1 MLDLCSGHDAHKHT
15 HQYLLVPLQSFL
27 GIPLLVILHNRASH
41 QRENMLKPITEQERA
56 AFTLKFQFQK
66 AVEELL
72 LEAIDAGYQG
82 YLDVWPEISKSKSSE
97 VCMEVKSK
105 KIPSAVSSKSHP
117 DCARYHVVPSKGYK
131 RIS

>member
-1 MLDLCSGHDAHKHT
+1 
-15 HQYLLVPLQSFL
+15 
-27 GIPLLVILHNRASH
+27 
-41 QRENMLKPITEQERA
+41 MLKPITEQERA
-56 AFTLKFQFQK
+56 VFTLKFQFQK

-72 LEAIDAGYQG
+72 LEAIDDGYQG
-82 YLDVWPEISKSKSSE
+82 YLDVWPEISKSNSSE

-105 KIPSAVSSKSHP
+105 KVPLPVTSKSHP

>member
-1 MLDLCSGHDAHKHT
+1 
-15 HQYLLVPLQSFL
+15 
-27 GIPLLVILHNRASH
+27 
-41 QRENMLKPITEQERA
+41 MLKPITEQERA
-56 AFTLKFQFQK
+56 AFTLQFQFQK

-82 YLDVWPEISKSKSSE
+82 YVDVWPEISKSKSSE
-97 VCMEVKSK
+97 ICMEVRSK
-105 KIPSAVSSKSHP
+105 KIPSPASSKSHT